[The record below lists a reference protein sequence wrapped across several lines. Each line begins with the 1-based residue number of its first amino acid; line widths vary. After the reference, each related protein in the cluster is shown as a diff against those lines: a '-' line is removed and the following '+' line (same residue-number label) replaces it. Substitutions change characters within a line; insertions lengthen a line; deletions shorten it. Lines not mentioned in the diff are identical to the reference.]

1 MSGLDEANSVAMGN
15 GLQTFDNAYLPPKT
29 RYITASLPSHRLSL
43 EDVTKFRKHFTGKKR
58 NKFRKKYWYIFVAK
72 TIDLC
77 NFFLT
82 SYRDKG
88 MITRGLETIITCP
101 WSR

>member
-1 MSGLDEANSVAMGN
+1 MQVSGLDEANSVAMGN
-15 GLQTFDNAYLPPKT
+15 GLQTFDNAYLPPKA

-77 NFFLT
+77 NFF
-82 SYRDKG
+82 
-88 MITRGLETIITCP
+88 
-101 WSR
+101 